1 MQELS
6 TILNEDK
13 PIPTAEDMKDL
24 KYLLCVIKETLRLNP
39 GAPVR
44 GRTLTEDDTLGG
56 YKISKG
62 SHIR

>member
-6 TILNEDK
+6 TVLNEQK
-13 PIPTAEDMKDL
+13 PIPLAEDMKEL

-44 GRTLTEDDTLGG
+44 GRTLVEDDTIER
-56 YKISKG
+56 YKLKKG
-62 SHIR
+62 AHVR